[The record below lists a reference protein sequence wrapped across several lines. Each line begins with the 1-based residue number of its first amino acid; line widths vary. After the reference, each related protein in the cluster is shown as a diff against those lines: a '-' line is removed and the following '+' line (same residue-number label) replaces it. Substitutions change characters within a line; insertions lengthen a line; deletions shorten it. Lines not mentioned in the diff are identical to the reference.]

1 MTHEDPGVRARSHAL
16 DADAELSDML
26 QACTRSGYFHQ
37 DYASG
42 EHLWSKGMRRCLGL
56 PDDFVVT
63 AESFLA
69 LAHPDDVVHM
79 IETASR
85 AAGDPSRTGYELE
98 WRMRHADGRYIRMRA
113 HSSFE
118 RDAEGRVVA
127 ERGVM
132 RDIDELVDL
141 EQRLIIAQR
150 RSAIGRL
157 AAGVAHDFNN
167 MLSAVLGEASLQL
180 LEPSLPEEQAQAFRA
195 IVDATER
202 AATLSH
208 RLLTFSRQHVV
219 SARVLELGECLH
231 GLERILR
238 RVIAERCTLQL
249 ERSDAPLLV
258 HADPI
263 QIEQVVMN
271 LVVNAR
277 DAIAGAGTI
286 TITCRA
292 RDGEPRFA
300 ELVVADDGVGMSP
313 ELLARAQE
321 EFFTTKAQ
329 GTGLGL
335 ATCRQIVGELGGQLE
350 LDSTPGVGTRV
361 RVRIPLVPD
370 YAVTQIADE
379 LKLRASTGTSVLVV
393 EDEPLLV
400 DLALRGLHGFGFTA
414 HGATDRGAA
423 LRWLVERGAP
433 VDVLVSD
440 GIMPGLELPEF
451 LHEFRRLCPEAAI
464 VLCSGYLPERGGEL
478 PEGITHLAKPFTPY
492 GLART
497 AQAALNEWRSRA
509 SALRPAQR

>member
-1 MTHEDPGVRARSHAL
+1 MAHGL

-26 QACTRSGYFHQ
+26 QAWTRAGYFHQ
-37 DYASG
+37 NYVTG
-42 EHLWSKGMRRCLGL
+42 EHLWSQGLRRCLGL

-63 AESFLA
+63 PESFIG

-85 AAGDPSRTGYELE
+85 AAADPSCDRYELE
-98 WRMRHADGRYIRMRA
+98 VRMRHAEGHYIRMRA
-113 HSSFE
+113 RSSYE
-118 RDAEGRVVA
+118 RDAEGRVVV

-141 EQRLIIAQR
+141 EQRLIVAQR

-180 LEPSLPEEQAQAFRA
+180 LQPELAEEQAQAFRA

-219 SARVLELGECLH
+219 STRVLELGECLQ

-238 RVIAERCTLQL
+238 RVIAERCALLL
-249 ERSDAPLLV
+249 ERNHAPLLV

-277 DAIAGAGTI
+277 DAIAGTGTI
-286 TITCRA
+286 TIRCSA
-292 RDGEPRFA
+292 REGEPRLA
-300 ELVVADDGVGMSP
+300 ELIVTDDGIGMSP

-321 EFFTTKAQ
+321 EFFTTKAH

-335 ATCRQIVGELGGQLE
+335 ATCRQIVGELGGRLE
-350 LDSTPGVGTRV
+350 LDSTPGAGTRV
-361 RVRIPLVPD
+361 HVLIPLVPD
-370 YAVTQIADE
+370 YAVTQVADE

-400 DLALRGLHGFGFTA
+400 DLALRGLRGFGFTA
-414 HGATDRGAA
+414 HGETDRGAA
-423 LRWLVERGAP
+423 LRWLVERGSP

-464 VLCSGYLPERGGEL
+464 VLCSGYLPEGGGEL

-497 AQAALNEWRSRA
+497 AQAALGEWRARGV
-509 SALRPAQR
+509 ALRATQS

>member
-1 MTHEDPGVRARSHAL
+1 MADEDTGALTPARSL
-16 DADAELSDML
+16 DGDPELSDEL
-26 QACTRSGYFHQ
+26 QAWTRAGFFHQ
-37 DYASG
+37 NYASG
-42 EHLWSKGMRRCLGL
+42 EHTWSTGMRRCLGL

-85 AAGDPSRTGYELE
+85 AAADPTCERYELE
-98 WRMRHADGRYIRMRA
+98 WRMRHADGHFVRMRA
-113 HSSFE
+113 RSCFQ
-118 RDAEGRVVA
+118 RDSGGRVVA
-127 ERGVM
+127 ERGVV
-132 RDIDELVDL
+132 RDVDELFDL

-167 MLSAVLGEASLQL
+167 MLSAVLGEAELQL
-180 LEPSLPEEQAQAFRA
+180 LDAALPEAQAQAFRA

-219 SARVLELGECLH
+219 SARVLDLGECLQ

-238 RVIAERCTLQL
+238 RVIAERCALHMQL
-249 ERSDAPLLV
+249 ADEKLLV

-263 QIEQVVMN
+263 QIEQVIMN

-277 DAIAGAGTI
+277 DAIEGTGTI
-286 TITCRA
+286 TISCYT
-292 RDGEPRFA
+292 RDGEPRLA
-300 ELVVADDGVGMSP
+300 ELVVADDGIGMSP
-313 ELLARAQE
+313 ELLARAEE

-335 ATCRQIVGELGGQLE
+335 ATCRQIVGELGGKLE
-350 LDSTPGVGTRV
+350 LASVPGTGTRV
-361 RVRIPLVPD
+361 HVLIPLVPD
-370 YAVTQIADE
+370 YAITQVADE
-379 LKLRASTGTSVLVV
+379 LKLRATGGTSVLVV

-414 HGATDRGAA
+414 HGETDRRAA
-423 LRWLVERGAP
+423 LRWLADHAGGI
-433 VDVLVSD
+433 DVLVSD
-440 GIMPGLELPEF
+440 GIMPGIELPEF
-451 LHEFRRLCPEAAI
+451 LHAYRRLCPDGAI
-464 VLCSGYLPERGGEL
+464 VLVSGYLPEQLSEL
-478 PEGITHLAKPFTPY
+478 PEGVTYLAKPFTPY
-492 GLART
+492 GLARA
-497 AQAALNEWRSRA
+497 AQAALNDWRARSVTQ
-509 SALRPAQR
+509 PP